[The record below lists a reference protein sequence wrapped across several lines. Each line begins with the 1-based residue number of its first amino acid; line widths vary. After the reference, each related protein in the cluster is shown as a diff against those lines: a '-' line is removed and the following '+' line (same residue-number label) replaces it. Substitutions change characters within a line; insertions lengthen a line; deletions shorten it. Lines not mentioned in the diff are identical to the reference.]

1 MLNNSSV
8 PLIFSIFLSAFLGS
22 WHCAIMCG
30 PICISLSTK
39 GSLWPYHLGRFL
51 SYTMMGAAAGVLGQR
66 LLLHENKT
74 IKWIGLSFLVV
85 AFCWLSFDLFR
96 QKTPELAK
104 SVWKMV
110 FKIQNPSRFLLG
122 FLSVFLPCGWLFY
135 FLVAATA
142 TQSPWSGALVMFLL
156 WTSSLPALAG
166 ASWLM
171 RDRLRKAQPSQQ
183 RIATTIITLS
193 GLYALFAHYL

>member
-1 MLNNSSV
+1 MPIDYSV
-8 PLIFSIFLSAFLGS
+8 PLILSIFFSAFLGS

-51 SYTMMGAAAGVLGQR
+51 SYTLMGAVAGSLGQH
-66 LLLHENKT
+66 LLWHENE
-74 IKWIGLSFLVV
+74 IVKWIGLSFMFF
-85 AFCWLSFDLFR
+85 AFCWLSFDLYR
-96 QKTPELAK
+96 QKTPQLAK
-104 SVWKMV
+104 SLWKTL
-110 FKIQNPSRFLLG
+110 FKIEHPSRLILG

-135 FLVAATA
+135 FLLAAAA

-156 WTSSLPALAG
+156 WSSGIPALAG

-193 GLYALFAHYL
+193 GLYALFAHYF